1 MGHVELRDGRLTAL
15 PILDQLATFTAS
27 ERYHSAELQNAR
39 ADFDWNAG
47 NLAVSNLLVESEGL
61 IRTEGGFT
69 VRANQID
76 GTLQVGIARSAVRW
90 LPVVGARVFNLPE
103 RGGYLWT
110 TVHLS
115 GPVNHP
121 SEDLTPRLLAATEQE
136 VIDKAKQGV
145 GTAIDT
151 AKGLLDLL
159 H

>member
-1 MGHVELRDGRLTAL
+1 M
-15 PILDQLATFTAS
+15 
-27 ERYHSAELQNAR
+27 
-39 ADFDWNAG
+39 
-47 NLAVSNLLVESEGL
+47 ESEGL

-76 GTLQVGIARSAVRW
+76 GTLQVGLARSAVRW

-103 RGGYLWT
+103 RDGYLWT

-121 SEDLTPRLLAATEQE
+121 TEDLTPRLLAATQQE
-136 VIDKAKQGV
+136 ILDKARQGA
-145 GTAIDT
+145 GTVIDT